1 MKCHEFQDLIE
12 AYLLGT
18 IEEAQRER
26 FEEHFFQCRKCFL
39 GLKINENLRNR
50 EVRISIKEK
59 PRLFV
64 FKVLRPVLVMSS
76 LFLIIL
82 SSALLLR
89 QNRQTRQ
96 LEELARFELPLYHHG
111 EMRSLPEQDAALEV
125 EFSRAM
131 QLFQA
136 RKFAA
141 ALDILE
147 QPEFAA
153 VAYPKVEF
161 FRAIC
166 YLGKNDADRA
176 GGILDAL
183 IRAMDPA
190 YFDEAL
196 YYKGF
201 VLLRQGRQEDA
212 RAQFEKIAGMLS
224 PMAGKA
230 RAMVKKIDE
239 IG

>member
-1 MKCHEFQDLIE
+1 MKCREFRNLID
-12 AYLLGT
+12 AYLHET

-26 FEEHFFQCRKCFL
+26 FEEHFFQCRDCFL
-39 GLKINENLRNR
+39 GLQINESLRSR
-50 EVRISIKEK
+50 EVPIPLKEK
-59 PRLFV
+59 PRFIV
-64 FKVLRPVLVMSS
+64 FKMLRPVLVMAS

-89 QNRQTRQ
+89 QGHQ
-96 LEELARFELPLYHHG
+96 ARKLQEISRFDLPIYHQG
-111 EMRSLPEQDAALEV
+111 EMRGPGEQGPALES

-131 QLFQA
+131 EFYQA
-136 RKFAA
+136 REFDA
-141 ALDILE
+141 ALRLLE

-153 VAYPKVEF
+153 AGLPKVEF

-166 YLGKNDADRA
+166 YLGKNDAGRS
-176 GGILDAL
+176 GVILDEL

-201 VLLRQGRQEDA
+201 VLLRQGRKQAA
-212 RAQFEKIAGMLS
+212 RVQFEKIAAMLS

-230 RAMVKKIDE
+230 RDMVRKIDQL
-239 IG
+239 